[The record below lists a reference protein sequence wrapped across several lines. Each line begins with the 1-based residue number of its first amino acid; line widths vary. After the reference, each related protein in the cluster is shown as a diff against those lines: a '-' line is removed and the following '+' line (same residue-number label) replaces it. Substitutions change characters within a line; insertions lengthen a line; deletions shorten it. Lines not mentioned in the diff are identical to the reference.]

1 MLLEQLVA
9 SLRMGIGILMAAMY
23 LVEIAP
29 EGKGDFFGV
38 SFAVGFSSGHF
49 LGAFLGIESIF
60 GGVETW
66 QYSICVGLGLG
77 VIQLLLHPLIM
88 ESPSWIEESKVKT
101 EKTYKAILSEYADDI
116 KKQILFYTILKFRNK
131 VYPKST
137 FLR

>member
-1 MLLEQLVA
+1 MLLGQLVA

-49 LGAFLGIESIF
+49 LGAFLGIENIF

-88 ESPSWIEESKVKT
+88 RPR
-101 EKTYKAILSEYADDI
+101 A
-116 KKQILFYTILKFRNK
+116 LFYRRDSN
-131 VYPKST
+131 
-137 FLR
+137 LRSKGVASKRLR